1 MAAVILFWNTKMA
14 AVSHVKTLYT
24 FPNLVLRFSLL
35 CLFCLSVREANRREP
50 RNEVDTFPI
59 FRISTYPWRGDLL
72 DSVSLSCAQKVSKD
86 E

>member
-14 AVSHVKTLYT
+14 AVTSRDFPISFPGFLSFALSKPGNDVNT
-24 FPNLVLRFSLL
+24 FP
-35 CLFCLSVREANRREP
+35 LFCIP
-50 RNEVDTFPI
+50 
-59 FRISTYPWRGDLL
+59 TYPGRGNLL